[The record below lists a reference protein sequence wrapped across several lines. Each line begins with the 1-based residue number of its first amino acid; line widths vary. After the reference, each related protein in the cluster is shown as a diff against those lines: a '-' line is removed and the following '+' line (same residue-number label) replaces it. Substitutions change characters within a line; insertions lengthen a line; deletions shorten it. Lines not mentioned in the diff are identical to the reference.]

1 MKAEDVNNPH
11 RDAIRDATTEVHKA
25 NDQLRAAKNDKDR
38 KEAQEKVNKLN
49 KKLNEVWGD
58 GKDQ

>member
-1 MKAEDVNNPH
+1 VNNPH